1 MRVDCDTVT
10 FRFCFRDIVSK
21 TESLLALSNFLH
33 EKEWLPESSDFDSDL
48 MSYHTENDGTCEVT
62 LKKVNGFT
70 IEELTD
76 LFFADLRKC
85 SDVLCAAVLYNEHTD
100 KLVQTHAGRYL
111 NIQSVDLS
119 NLHKSDE
126 VIILHRT

>member
-1 MRVDCDTVT
+1 MPKKLFEFDSIKFKQFLR
-10 FRFCFRDIVSK
+10 
-21 TESLLALSNFLH
+21 AFLH
-33 EKEWLPESSDFDSDL
+33 DKEWLPEVSDYDPNL
-48 MSYHTENDGTCEVT
+48 LEYHSENDGTCDVI
-62 LKKVNGFT
+62 LKKDVDT
-70 IEELTD
+70 SMEELTD
-76 LFFADLRKC
+76 LFFADLLKC
-85 SDVLCAAVLYNEHTD
+85 SDVLCATVLYNEHTD